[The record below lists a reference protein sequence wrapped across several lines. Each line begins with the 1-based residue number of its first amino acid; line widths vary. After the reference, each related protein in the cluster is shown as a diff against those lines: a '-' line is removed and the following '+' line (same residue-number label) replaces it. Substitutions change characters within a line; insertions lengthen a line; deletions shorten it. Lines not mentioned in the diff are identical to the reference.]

1 MHKVPVYLHSEVP
14 TYSFKNKKVIKDWLK
29 TVIQLEN
36 KVLGVINVIVVSD
49 EELLD
54 INKKFLKQD
63 YFTDVITFNYNEKDV
78 VSGDIYISLDRI
90 NENAKKLKDTPET
103 EFHRVIVH
111 GVLHLLGY
119 DDKTSKQKVQI
130 RSKED
135 VYLQILT

>member
-1 MHKVPVYLHSEVP
+1 MPVYLHSEIL

-36 KVLGVINVIVVSD
+36 KSLGDINVIVVGD

-54 INKKFLKQD
+54 INKKFLKHD
-63 YFTDVITFNYNEKDV
+63 YFTDVIAFNYNNNEV
-78 VSGDIYISLDRI
+78 ISGDIYISLDRI
-90 NENAKKLKDTPET
+90 KENAKLIMDSPET

-111 GVLHLLGY
+111 GLLHLLGY
-119 DDKTSKQKVQI
+119 NDKTSDQKDQI

-135 VYLQILT
+135 SYLQILK

>member
-36 KVLGVINVIVVSD
+36 KVLGDINVIVVGD

-54 INKKFLKQD
+54 INKKFLKHN
-63 YFTDVITFNYNEKDV
+63 YFTDVITFNYNDNDV

-90 NENAKKLKDTPET
+90 NENAKKLKDTPEA
-103 EFHRVIVH
+103 ELHRVIVH

-119 DDKTSKQKVQI
+119 DDKTSNQKVEI

-135 VYLQILT
+135 VYLKILT

>member
-1 MHKVPVYLHSEVP
+1 MPVYLHSEVP

-36 KVLGVINVIVVSD
+36 KVLGDINVIVVSD
-49 EELLD
+49 GELLD
-54 INKKFLKQD
+54 INKKFLKHN
-63 YFTDVITFNYNEKDV
+63 YFTDVITFNYNDNDV

-103 EFHRVIVH
+103 ELNRVIVH

-119 DDKTSKQKVQI
+119 DDKTSNQKVEI

-135 VYLQILT
+135 VYLRILT

>member
-1 MHKVPVYLHSEVP
+1 VPVYLHSEVP

-36 KVLGVINVIVVSD
+36 KVLGDINVIVVSD
-49 EELLD
+49 GELLD
-54 INKKFLKQD
+54 INKKFLKHN
-63 YFTDVITFNYNEKDV
+63 YFTDVITFNYNDNDV

-103 EFHRVIVH
+103 ELNRVIVH

-119 DDKTSKQKVQI
+119 DDKTSNQKVEI

-135 VYLQILT
+135 VYLRILT

>member
-1 MHKVPVYLHSEVP
+1 VPVYLHSEVP

-36 KVLGVINVIVVSD
+36 KVLGDINVIVVSD
-49 EELLD
+49 GELLD
-54 INKKFLKQD
+54 INKKFLKHN
-63 YFTDVITFNYNEKDV
+63 YFTDVITFNYNDNDV

-103 EFHRVIVH
+103 ELHRVIVH

-119 DDKTSKQKVQI
+119 DDKTSNQKVEI

-135 VYLQILT
+135 VYLRILT

>member
-36 KVLGVINVIVVSD
+36 KVLGDINVIVVSD
-49 EELLD
+49 GELLD
-54 INKKFLKQD
+54 INKKFLKHN
-63 YFTDVITFNYNEKDV
+63 YFTDVITFNYNDNDV

-103 EFHRVIVH
+103 ELNRVIVH

-119 DDKTSKQKVQI
+119 DDKTSNQKVEI

-135 VYLQILT
+135 VYLKILT

>member
-36 KVLGVINVIVVSD
+36 KVLGDINVIVVSD
-49 EELLD
+49 GELLD
-54 INKKFLKQD
+54 INKKFLKHN
-63 YFTDVITFNYNEKDV
+63 YFTDVITFNYNDNDV

-103 EFHRVIVH
+103 ELNRVIVH

-119 DDKTSKQKVQI
+119 DDKTSNQKVEI

-135 VYLQILT
+135 VYLRILT

>member
-1 MHKVPVYLHSEVP
+1 MPVYLHSEVP

-111 GVLHLLGY
+111 VVLHLLGY

>member
-1 MHKVPVYLHSEVP
+1 MPVYLHSEVP
-14 TYSFKNKKVIKDWLK
+14 TYSFKNKKVIKAWLK
-29 TVIQLEN
+29 SVIQLEN

-63 YFTDVITFNYNEKDV
+63 YFTDVICFNYNENDV

-119 DDKTSKQKVQI
+119 DDKTSNQKVQI

-135 VYLQILT
+135 VYLQILN